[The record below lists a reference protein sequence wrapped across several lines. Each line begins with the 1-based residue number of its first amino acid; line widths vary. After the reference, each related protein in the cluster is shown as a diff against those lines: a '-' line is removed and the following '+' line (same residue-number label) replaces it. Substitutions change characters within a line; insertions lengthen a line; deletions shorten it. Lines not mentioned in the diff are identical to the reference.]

1 MKDYINATVS
11 STGAW
16 IGNIYDLTIL
26 TYVYVELE
34 RYYHITLVDVSL
46 LFALGLIG
54 RFFGGVYLGN
64 MSDKHGSRHIM
75 IISTAGYAIFAGI
88 MAFSPDA
95 IILFA
100 SRFIQGIFMG
110 GEWAS
115 GSVLGYEFA
124 PQNKRGTIFG
134 IIQSGYGIGY
144 ALTGVTYLLFLPTIA
159 VNWRYLLITGAIPL
173 IIAPYTLFRVPK
185 DILKNSNMEKIRLLD
200 YKRPLVKSMVMLSG
214 FFAAYFSIFSF
225 YPTIAPSFGVSPSTV
240 GYMMIITSI
249 VITVTFIIFGN
260 LAMRISKK
268 TLLISGGIISLIFAW
283 FAMPF
288 SPFLKPFSLLSLVI
302 FTTGIGSM
310 PIVPLLL
317 MERINPV
324 ARGTISG
331 ISYNFGAL
339 FGGVISVVLGFIGDY
354 VGYSTLIII
363 IDVTTLLCLIAV
375 IVTAST
381 IRKTRNINNY
391 EVVNRTE

>member
-1 MKDYINATVS
+1 MKDYINATIS
-11 STGAW
+11 STAAW
-16 IGNIYDLTIL
+16 TGNIYDLTIL
-26 TYVYVELE
+26 TYVYIELE
-34 RYYHITLVDVSL
+34 KYYHITLVDVSL

-75 IISTAGYAIFAGI
+75 IISTLGYALFAGV
-88 MAFSPDA
+88 MAFSPDV
-95 IILFA
+95 IILFTA
-100 SRFIQGIFMG
+100 RFIQGIFMG

-124 PQNKRGTIFG
+124 PQNKRGIIFG

-159 VNWRYLLITGAIPL
+159 VNWRYFLITGAIPL
-173 IIAPYTLFRVPK
+173 IIAPYTLFKVPK
-185 DILKNSNMEKIRLLD
+185 GIIKNNKEKIKLMD
-200 YKRPLVKSMVMLSG
+200 YKRPLIKSMVMLSG

-225 YPTIAPSFGVSPSTV
+225 YPTIAPSFGISPSTV
-240 GYMMIITSI
+240 GYMMIITSL
-249 VITVTFIIFGN
+249 VITGAFIIFGN

-268 TLLISGGIISLIFAW
+268 ILLISGAAVALIFAW
-283 FAMPF
+283 FAMPVF
-288 SPFLKPFSLLSLVI
+288 HVLSPFSLFGLVI
-302 FTTGIGSM
+302 FTIGIGSM

-339 FGGVISVVLGFIGDY
+339 FGGVISVIIGFVGDY
-354 VGYSTLIII
+354 IVYSALIIV
-363 IDVTTLLCLIAV
+363 IDITTLLCLISV
-375 IVTAST
+375 ILTAST
-381 IRKTRNINNY
+381 IKKRADTDNY
-391 EVVNRTE
+391 KIVNDA